1 MPLRFEGVSKRFRGA
16 GRMARALTLGRAPRD
31 SVDAL
36 RDVSFNVGAREVVG
50 VLGPNGSGKST
61 MMRLAAG
68 LLSATTGQ
76 VIALGHDP
84 AALSGGTRGRIGLVI
99 RDDRAFN
106 YRLSGRENLR
116 VFGMLQR
123 IPSDQLDE
131 RIANALERVRLSGV
145 ADRPFRTYS
154 AGMKQRLGLGR
165 ALLGPPE
172 LLLMDEAT
180 SGLDPGLRERFYT
193 LIRGLAEE
201 GIGALFATHD
211 LTEAAE
217 FCDRVILLDRGT
229 IAASG
234 TYAEIAAQANAV
246 FQRSA

>member
-1 MPLRFEGVSKRFRGA
+1 
-16 GRMARALTLGRAPRD
+16 
-31 SVDAL
+31 
-36 RDVSFNVGAREVVG
+36 
-50 VLGPNGSGKST
+50 
-61 MMRLAAG
+61 
-68 LLSATTGQ
+68 
-76 VIALGHDP
+76 
-84 AALSGGTRGRIGLVI
+84 
-99 RDDRAFN
+99 
-106 YRLSGRENLR
+106 
-116 VFGMLQR
+116 MLQR